1 MYYSPRSTVM
11 SDWVESYLADDG
23 DRSRRAMR
31 ISDLSVQGAPIA
43 FRILA
48 SRIKSDVR
56 KLESATRCGVRYEF
70 SPSTKF
76 VVRSSSGRLPFAR
89 IDVELIG
96 LDIVCTRT
104 RKLDSTCSPEDLPLL
119 RFRICSDLMGNVQI
133 MKNGTPF
140 EDESELSQELL
151 GPLFDYLR
159 EIPASH
165 LSEVAAS

>member
-1 MYYSPRSTVM
+1 MN
-11 SDWVESYLADDG
+11 DWVESYLSDDG

-31 ISDLSVQGAPIA
+31 ISDLSIQGAPVV
-43 FRILA
+43 FRMLA
-48 SRIKSDVR
+48 TRIESDVR

-76 VVRSSSGRLPFAR
+76 VVRSPSGRLPFAR
-89 IDVELIG
+89 IDVELVG

-104 RKLDSTCSPEDLPLL
+104 RKTDSTCSEEELPLL

-140 EDESELSQELL
+140 ENESELSQELL
-151 GPLFDYLR
+151 RPLFDYLR
-159 EIPASH
+159 AARVSQ
-165 LSEVAAS
+165 LFEVAAS